1 MTAPL
6 LRLLGRGRRPAA
18 WPLVALSLLAASA
31 PLAGELRLVP
41 GEVEIQHLD
50 DEFQF
55 TVEREGRALAPGE
68 LATVRIEIL
77 ASGGSGRDAD
87 YGYRFELEVASG
99 EDGSARIVLRP
110 DPDRVEI
117 GLYSL
122 LVVSRSGETAR
133 AAVRVPLGTE
143 ERSPQVSMPISWQLP
158 ESFVL
163 GSRIALPLRPDPG
176 VTYRWT
182 SNGAPVP
189 ASPEGLELVPEEP
202 GRYVIMLEAARGEQ
216 VLWSWVGLAEVR
228 AESPIPWTITAPS
241 VAKLAKPAEFRRS
254 SWFLDGHPAGDGE
267 LFAHRFDEPGRHT
280 IICHATEPVVADSPI
295 AFRRITWEVE
305 VR

>member
-1 MTAPL
+1 MAVSAPRY
-6 LRLLGRGRRPAA
+6 RLLAA
-18 WPLVALSLLAASA
+18 WSLVALALLGGAT
-31 PLAGELRLVP
+31 LDAGDLRVVP
-41 GEVEIQHLD
+41 DEVVFERLD
-50 DEFQF
+50 DRAEL
-55 TVEREGRALAPGE
+55 TVERDGRALAPAE

-87 YGYRFELEVASG
+87 YGYRFELVVESG
-99 EDGSARIVLRP
+99 EDGNARIVLRP

-122 LVVSRSGETAR
+122 LVVSRSGERAR

-182 SNGAPVP
+182 ANGAPVP
-189 ASPEGLELVPEEP
+189 ATPAGLELVPEEP
-202 GRYVIMLEAARGEQ
+202 GRYVIMLEAERGEQ

-241 VAKLAKPAEFRRS
+241 VAKLAKPADFRRS
-254 SWFLDGHPAGDGE
+254 SWSLDGQPAGDGE

-280 IICHATEPVVADSPI
+280 ITCHATEPVVADSPI
-295 AFRRITWEVE
+295 VFRRITWEVE